1 LDLLQAVQPQPQA
14 RSSIE
19 EAPVSAQSAFPPQST
34 APAPQS
40 PVTSQSSSPQS
51 AVPPQ
56 SAETPPQSP
65 VMSRSSF
72 PDIPVE
78 SHMVQTQPT
87 EEEAGLNNVEDTG
100 YSAIALYDY
109 QAGWISPDV

>member
-1 LDLLQAVQPQPQA
+1 MQAVQPQPQA
-14 RSSIE
+14 RSSIQ
-19 EAPVSAQSAFPPQST
+19 EAPVSPQSAIPPQSA

-40 PVTSQSSSPQS
+40 PVMSQSSPPQS
-51 AVPPQ
+51 AVSPQ
-56 SAETPPQSP
+56 PASPPPQSP
-65 VMSRSSF
+65 VVSQSSV
-72 PDIPVE
+72 PVIPVE

-87 EEEAGLNNVEDTG
+87 EEEEAELNNVEDTG